1 MFKLLIAVDGS
12 EPALDAV
19 RHGIA
24 LVQQGLHAEFVLAN
38 VQTNAT
44 LYELVVARDADV
56 LRRVAQEAGTHLL
69 EPARA
74 LAAAANIV
82 HGCVVAIGEPGNTL
96 IDLAAQHGCQGV
108 LVGAHGHGK
117 LSGALMGSVSQH
129 LVHHSPV
136 PVTVVKPAQ
145 AA

>member
-12 EPALDAV
+12 QPALDAV

-24 LVQQGLHAEFVLAN
+24 LVQQGLSAEFVLAN

-44 LYELVVARDADV
+44 LYELVVARDAEV

-69 EPARA
+69 QPAQA
-74 LAAAANIV
+74 LAAAAHIV
-82 HGCVVAIGEPGNTL
+82 HECVVAIGDPGNTL
-96 IDLAAQHGCQGV
+96 IELAAQHGCQEV

-136 PVTVVKPAQ
+136 PVTVVKPSNAG
-145 AA
+145 